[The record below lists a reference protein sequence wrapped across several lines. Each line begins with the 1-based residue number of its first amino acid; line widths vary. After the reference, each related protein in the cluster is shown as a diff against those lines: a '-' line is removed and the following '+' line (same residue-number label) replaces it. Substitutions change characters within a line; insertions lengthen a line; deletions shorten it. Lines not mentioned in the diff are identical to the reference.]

1 MSDPLSGLSF
11 DVASHLLYRL
21 TNPVLTRLA
30 GLRRVPVEYLH
41 AAPSA
46 QGSLDLFK
54 GEWISAFPEP
64 FNNCQAGTIPL
75 FADPKVAWAISR
87 WGGVEGL
94 RVLEL
99 GPLEG
104 MHTYL
109 LEQNGAASI
118 TAIEGNPKAFL
129 RCLVSKELLGLKRAS
144 FLYGDFVEFLRQPT
158 KDRFD
163 VAVAS
168 GVLYHMEDPVE
179 LLGRL
184 AAVCSRLYL
193 WTHFFDAESVR
204 TRANVCAR
212 FDGPIERTTRGLTY
226 TAYKFRYAT
235 DRLRGAFCGGPQPF
249 AYWLTQDDI
258 IRALQHFGLT
268 EIEQGF
274 VDRDHVHGPA
284 FALVAQRPIE
294 TSTRG

>member
-1 MSDPLSGLSF
+1 
-11 DVASHLLYRL
+11 
-21 TNPVLTRLA
+21 LTRLG
-30 GLRRVPVEYLH
+30 GLRRAPVEYLRSV
-41 AAPSA
+41 PSP
-46 QGSLDLFK
+46 QGTLDLFK
-54 GEWISAFPEP
+54 GDWISAFPHP
-64 FNNCQAGTIPL
+64 LDGCQAGTVPL

-144 FLYGDFVEFLRQPT
+144 FLYGDFVEFLRQSEE
-158 KDRFD
+158 RFD
-163 VAVAS
+163 VVLAS

-184 AAVCSRLYL
+184 GTVCSRLYL
-193 WTHFFDAESVR
+193 WTHFFDGESVR
-204 TRANVCAR
+204 TRANVSAR
-212 FDGPIERTTRGLTY
+212 FDGPIERATRGLTY

-235 DRLRGAFCGGPQPF
+235 DKLRGAFCGGPEPF

-258 IRALQHFGLT
+258 IRALRHFGFT
-268 EIEQGF
+268 EIEQSF

-284 FALVAQRPIE
+284 FALVAQKPAERRPVNV
-294 TSTRG
+294 